1 MNDILPDIPRVLTA
15 LAEWSACMVY
25 ILLMRKRLR
34 RFPLASMCVTGLLL
48 LIGVQLLA
56 ETLPLELWTLG
67 MAMGVGAMYLLIYL
81 CADVPVREAGDLVA
95 RAFVLAEL
103 VASLEW
109 QLDVF
114 FFRGQDA
121 TQPASIALFVAIY
134 GTIFGIAYSAERRHF
149 PRDHRLLVDDRILV
163 VTVGVAIL
171 TFLMSNLSFVKTNT
185 PFSGP
190 IGPEIFYIRTLV
202 DLCGVVILFALR
214 GQRLELQ
221 RAADVN
227 AVNVMLRNQRDRYL
241 QSKHDTD
248 VVNRKYHELK
258 HYIHAIRAETN
269 PDARAGYMDQ
279 LEDSI
284 SGYETSALDTGSNVL
299 DTLLTAK
306 SQQADRMQITLAA
319 VADGTAIGF
328 VDAMDLVTLVGN
340 ALDNAI
346 EATSSLQDPAQRL
359 VRIAVYRQGGFAMIK
374 VENVFRGDLQ
384 MVNGLP
390 QTTKAGSLHHG
401 YGLKN
406 MRETAER
413 YGGSLT
419 AHAEDDWFVVR
430 VLLPSPRDETPQKR
444 AKSAEQLGLL
454 AED

>member
-1 MNDILPDIPRVLTA
+1 MSDILPDIPRIFTA

-25 ILLMRKRLR
+25 ILLMKKRLPR
-34 RFPLASMCVTGLLL
+34 LSLALVIVAGLVLLTGL
-48 LIGVQLLA
+48 QLLA

-67 MAMGVGAMYLLIYL
+67 MAMGVGAMYVLIYL
-81 CADVPVREAGDLVA
+81 CADVSLREAGDLVA

-114 FFRGQDA
+114 FLRGEDA
-121 TQPASIALFVAIY
+121 TRPASIALLVGIYAIAF
-134 GTIFGIAYSAERRHF
+134 GTAYSAERRHF
-149 PRDHRLLVDDRILV
+149 LKDHRVLVDYRTLV

-171 TFLMSNLSFVKTNT
+171 TFMMSNLSFVKTNT

-221 RAADVN
+221 RAAEVN

-241 QSKHDTD
+241 QSKHDID
-248 VVNRKYHELK
+248 AVNRKYHDLK

-346 EATSSLQDPAQRL
+346 EATSSLDDPAQRL

-374 VENVFRGDLQ
+374 VENVFRGVLQ
-384 MVNGLP
+384 VVDGLP
-390 QTTKAGSLHHG
+390 QTTKASSLHHG

-430 VLLPSPRDETPQKR
+430 VLLPSPRDQAPHKDVVR
-444 AKSAEQLGLL
+444 SGHGDSPSDA
-454 AED
+454 

>member
-1 MNDILPDIPRVLTA
+1 MNGLLPDIPRALTA
-15 LAEWSACMVY
+15 IAEWSACLTY
-25 ILLMRKRLR
+25 ILLMRKRLPR
-34 RFPLASMCVTGLLL
+34 LSLASACLAGLVLL
-48 LIGVQLLA
+48 VGVHLLV
-56 ETLPLELWTLG
+56 ETLPLELWAVGMGAAAAVMLG
-67 MAMGVGAMYLLIYL
+67 LIYL
-81 CADVPVREAGDLVA
+81 GADVSLRESGDLVA

-114 FFRGQDA
+114 FLGGGDA
-121 TQPASIALFVAIY
+121 TRPASIALLITVYAAAF
-134 GTIFGIAYSAERRHF
+134 GTAYSAERKHF
-149 PRDHRLLVDDRILV
+149 PKDQRVLVDNRTLI
-163 VTVGVAIL
+163 VTVGVAL
-171 TFLMSNLSFVKTNT
+171 VTFLMSNLSFVKTNT

-202 DLCGVVILFALR
+202 DLCGFVILFALR

-221 RAADVN
+221 RATEVD

-241 QSKHDTD
+241 QSKHDID
-248 VVNRKYHELK
+248 VVNRKYHDLK

-269 PDARAGYMDQ
+269 SATRAGYMDQ

-284 SGYETSALDTGSNVL
+284 RGYETSALDTGSPVL

-306 SQQADRMQITLAA
+306 SQQADRMQISLAA

-346 EATSSLQDPAQRL
+346 EATSSLDDPAQRL
-359 VRIAVYRQGGFAMIK
+359 VRIAIYRQDGFAMIK
-374 VENVFRGDLQ
+374 VENIFRGTLQ
-384 MVNGLP
+384 LVNGLP
-390 QTTKAGSLHHG
+390 QTTKASSLHHG

-406 MRETAER
+406 MRETAEL

-430 VLLPSPRDETPQKR
+430 VLLPAPREPGSRDATRSQR
-444 AKSAEQLGLL
+444 ADLPFNS
-454 AED
+454 